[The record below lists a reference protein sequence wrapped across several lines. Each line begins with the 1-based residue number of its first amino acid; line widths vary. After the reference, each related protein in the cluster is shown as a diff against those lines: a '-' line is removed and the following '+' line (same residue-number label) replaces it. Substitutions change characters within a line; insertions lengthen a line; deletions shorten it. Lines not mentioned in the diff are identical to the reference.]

1 MKKFVTI
8 FFLIPLSIFSQSKSF
23 DFHSPQNIKKFADYL
38 FCQGDYLR
46 AIDEY
51 EHIPSNLRNDT
62 INFKIMLC
70 YSQLNLY
77 YETEES
83 YLNNEFS
90 EMKLD
95 AEKLYIKNEF
105 LKYPIIFNSSVL
117 GNNFPFETNVENR
130 NYFLKLRSIYYIQ
143 TRLNGISKKD
153 LLNPFD
159 QIQKNRLEPFYEMS
173 LNPDYKSPALAG
185 IFSAVIPGSGKMY
198 VGEWGD
204 GITSLIATG
213 LLAFLAFDNFRA
225 DHKTR
230 AWIFT
235 GLGAFFYAGNI
246 YGSIASAQIFNA
258 KINFEFNEGINL
270 FLEKENYFL
279 PQYDFCK

>member
-1 MKKFVTI
+1 MRKFFTI
-8 FFLIPLSIFSQSKSF
+8 LFLIPLSIFPQYKSF
-23 DFHSPQNIKKFADYL
+23 DIHSPQNIKKFADYL

-62 INFKIMLC
+62 INFKIMLA
-70 YSQLNLY
+70 YSEIGLY
-77 YETEES
+77 KISNEKIRSIPSNSYFIWFARYLYLVNKLHETPKGLRVFHDMPFPPDVEES
-83 YLNNEFS
+83 RQKLINISYFYDEKINFEKNFILKPFNN
-90 EMKLD
+90 D
-95 AEKLYIKNEF
+95 ADKQIVSLLYDRK
-105 LKYPIIFNSSVL
+105 
-117 GNNFPFETNVENR
+117 TN
-130 NYFLKLRSIYYIQ
+130 
-143 TRLNGISKKD
+143 
-153 LLNPFD
+153 P
-159 QIQKNRLEPFYEMS
+159 P
-173 LNPDYKSPALAG
+173 YKSPALAG
-185 IFSAVIPGSGKMY
+185 ILSTVIPGSGKMY

-204 GITSLIATG
+204 GITALLATG
-213 LLAFLAFDNFRA
+213 LLAFLAYDNFNA
-225 DHKTR
+225 NHKTR

-258 KINFEFNEGINL
+258 KINFDFNEGIKL

>member
-1 MKKFVTI
+1 MKKFLI
-8 FFLIPLSIFSQSKSF
+8 LLFLVPLSTFSQSIQF
-23 DFHSPQNIKKFADYL
+23 DFHSPENIKKFADYL

-46 AIDEY
+46 AVDEY
-51 EHIPSNLRNDT
+51 EQIPSNLRNDT

-77 YETEES
+77 YETDVS
-83 YLNNEFS
+83 LLNNEFS

-105 LKYPIIFNSSVL
+105 LKYPIIFNSSVS

-143 TRLNGISKKD
+143 TRFNGISKKD

-159 QIQKNRLEPFYEMS
+159 HIQKNRLEPFYEMS

-185 IFSAVIPGSGKMY
+185 IFSAVSPGSGKMY

-204 GITSLIATG
+204 GITALLATG
-213 LLAFLAFDNFRA
+213 LLAFLAYDNFRA
-225 DHKTR
+225 NHKTR

-235 GLGAFFYAGNI
+235 GLGAFFYVGNI

-258 KINFEFNEGINL
+258 KINFDFNEGIKL

>member
-8 FFLIPLSIFSQSKSF
+8 FFLIPLSIFSQLSTF
-23 DFHSPQNIKKFADYL
+23 DFHSSENLKKFADYL

-46 AIDEY
+46 AVEEY
-51 EHIPSNLRNDT
+51 GNIPSNFRNDT

-77 YETEES
+77 YETEVS
-83 YLNNEFS
+83 FLNNEFS

-105 LKYPIIFNSSVL
+105 LKYPIIFNSSVSV
-117 GNNFPFETNVENR
+117 NKFPFETNVENR

-143 TRLNGISKKD
+143 TRFNGISKKD

-185 IFSAVIPGSGKMY
+185 ILSVVVPGAGKMY

-204 GITSLIATG
+204 GITALLATG
-213 LLAFLAFDNFRA
+213 LLAFLALDNFNA
-225 DHKTR
+225 NHKTR

-235 GLGAFFYAGNI
+235 GL
-246 YGSIASAQIFNA
+246 A
-258 KINFEFNEGINL
+258 KINFDFNEGIKL

>member
-1 MKKFVTI
+1 MKKFVTF
-8 FFLIPLSIFSQSKSF
+8 FFLFPLSIFSQSSTL
-23 DFHSPQNIKKFADYL
+23 DFHSPENIKKFADYL

-46 AIDEY
+46 AVDEY

-77 YETEES
+77 HETEVS
-83 YLNNEFS
+83 FLNNEFS

-95 AEKLYIKNEF
+95 AEKLYMKNKF
-105 LKYPIIFNSSVL
+105 LKYPIIFKSSVS
-117 GNNFPFETNVENR
+117 GNKFPFETYVENR

-143 TRLNGISKKD
+143 TRFNGISKKD
-153 LLNPFD
+153 LLNPFN
-159 QIQKNRLEPFYEMS
+159 QIQKDRLEPFYEMS
-173 LNPDYKSPALAG
+173 LNPDYKSPAIAG

-204 GITSLIATG
+204 GITALLATG

-230 AWIFT
+230 AWIYT
-235 GLGAFFYAGNI
+235 GLGAFFYTGNI

-258 KINFEFNEGINL
+258 KINFDFNEGIKL

>member
-1 MKKFVTI
+1 MKKFVTF
-8 FFLIPLSIFSQSKSF
+8 FFLFPLSIFSQSSTF
-23 DFHSPQNIKKFADYL
+23 DFHSPENIKKFADYL

-83 YLNNEFS
+83 YLINEFS

-105 LKYPIIFNSSVL
+105 LKYPIIFNSSVS

-143 TRLNGISKKD
+143 TRFNGISKKD

-198 VGEWGD
+198 VGEWED
-204 GITSLIATG
+204 GIAALIATG
-213 LLAFLAFDNFRA
+213 LLAFLAYDNFNA
-225 DHKTR
+225 NHKTR

-258 KINFEFNEGINL
+258 KINFDFNEGINL

-279 PQYDFCK
+279 AQYDFCK